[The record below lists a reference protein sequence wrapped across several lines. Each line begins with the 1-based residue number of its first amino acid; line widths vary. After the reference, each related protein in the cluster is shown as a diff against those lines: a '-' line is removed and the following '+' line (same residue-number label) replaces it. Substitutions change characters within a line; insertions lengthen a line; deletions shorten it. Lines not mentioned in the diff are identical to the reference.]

1 MPHDELKPK
10 DRVVLRMTRD
20 GAVEEN
26 LTEGTS
32 EKVSKRLEDSQ
43 LVAPQTRKPAILPK
57 RSRSGGSFVLISWK
71 TQRVRLRPKHSPQ
84 MRRKSTSRVICPSAM
99 IPHLTLC
106 TLRHTAPIP
115 LTTEKHLPIPLSPAR
130 SAGLAL
136 KGRLMESPFWKE
148 RRKPPQRCRTLTA
161 MPQLPG
167 GLNGWSENL
176 RRRMSVWMPPVR
188 SCPPRRC

>member
-1 MPHDELKPK
+1 M
-10 DRVVLRMTRD
+10 LRPT
-20 GAVEEN
+20 
-26 LTEGTS
+26 
-32 EKVSKRLEDSQ
+32 
-43 LVAPQTRKPAILPK
+43 TRKPAILPK

-148 RRKPPQRCRTLTA
+148 RRKPSQRCRTLTA
-161 MPQLPG
+161 IPQLPG